1 MPRRNSGAEDRNE
14 EIRGI
19 FVLGLLAVLASVRL
33 QTDKM
38 IVTVGS
44 AIFNAVIF
52 VDVTIVLWSFYA
64 YFMVIGLSKD
74 LIGDDMAASF
84 RGTAKVFLSLN
95 FIMMAILGLLF
106 AYYAYPTRWPYGL
119 GLFAVLAAY
128 VALLKLN
135 EVRKRSAKINVMKSL
150 KGLLSP
156 ILILTLFFSFMM
168 VMFGNF
174 ESLIVPFFVPGCVAA
189 VLLVILKERRRRSK
203 SARLVT

>member
-1 MPRRNSGAEDRNE
+1 LNG
-14 EIRGI
+14 
-19 FVLGLLAVLASVRL
+19 
-33 QTDKM
+33 
-38 IVTVGS
+38 
-44 AIFNAVIF
+44 
-52 VDVTIVLWSFYA
+52 TIA
-64 YFMVIGLSKD
+64 
-74 LIGDDMAASF
+74 
-84 RGTAKVFLSLN
+84 
-95 FIMMAILGLLF
+95 
-106 AYYAYPTRWPYGL
+106 RWPYGL

-135 EVRKRSAKINVMKSL
+135 EARKRSAKINVMKSL

-156 ILILTLFFSFMM
+156 VLIITVFFSFMM